1 MGVSMREYARLR
13 GLDKEAVRRAVI
25 DGRLSESVSRNG
37 SRYDID
43 PQLADKEWRENT
55 DPSKQNNTK
64 GPKVAAPASYTQA
77 RAVKE
82 MYSARLTQ
90 LDFEERAGSLVK
102 KEDVKLAAFQTARLT
117 RDAMLNIPAR
127 VVNEIVALVG
137 GLDAEKRHEIL
148 LILQREIHSALT
160 QEAGSDGPG

>member
-25 DGRLSESVSRNG
+25 DGRLSESVTRNG

-43 PQLADKEWRENT
+43 PQLADKEWRQNT

-64 GPKVAAPASYTQA
+64 GPKLAGGASYSQA

-82 MYSARLTQ
+82 M
-90 LDFEERAGSLVK
+90 
-102 KEDVKLAAFQTARLT
+102 
-117 RDAMLNIPAR
+117 
-127 VVNEIVALVG
+127 
-137 GLDAEKRHEIL
+137 
-148 LILQREIHSALT
+148 
-160 QEAGSDGPG
+160 